1 MFKVGD
7 TVLYSNSGVCKIQ
20 EISQKTFGESSKDYY
35 VLVPVFNT
43 NSTFFVPT
51 GNKNL
56 VDKMRNVLS
65 AEEIKQKLSCDD
77 FAIEWIDN
85 DRLRNEEF
93 KKLVSCGKFEQTLSL
108 ARCIC
113 FHSQEISESGKK
125 LHKSDEMVYKDA
137 IKVLF
142 EEMSLYAN
150 LEKDDVPDII
160 CRNKSFENLIKNV

>member
-7 TVLYSNSGVCKIQ
+7 TVLYSNCGVCKIQ

-35 VLVPVFNT
+35 VLVPVF
-43 NSTFFVPT
+43 STQSTVFVPT
-51 GNKNL
+51 ENKNL
-56 VDKMRNVLS
+56 VDKMRKVLPP
-65 AEEIKQKLSCDD
+65 EEIKQKLSCDD

-150 LEKDDVPDII
+150 LEKEDVPDII